1 MRWLR
6 LIYALLSARFR
17 RGLSINE
24 ESRISFTVWLTD
36 IDASVM
42 NHAAMMTVM
51 EMGRIDFMV
60 RSGFFK
66 LARTRKWYFP
76 SRSISV
82 QFIRPLKLF
91 QKATLTTRI
100 FHVDNQWIYT
110 EQKIVRHDK
119 LIATCIVKSTVKKGR
134 ETVPTSEIA
143 RTLELGEMPKEGR
156 EVVEAIEQE
165 NNLARQ
171 RLSAE

>member
-1 MRWLR
+1 MRWVR
-6 LIYALLSARFR
+6 LIYGILSARFR
-17 RGLSINE
+17 AKLSINE
-24 ESRISFTVWLTD
+24 ESRIPFTVWLTD

-66 LARTRKWYFP
+66 LARTKKWYFP

-82 QFIRPLKLF
+82 QFIRPLKLL
-91 QKATLTTRI
+91 QKAILITRI
-100 FHVDNQWIYT
+100 FHVDDQWIYI
-110 EQKIVRHDK
+110 EQKIVRRDK
-119 LIATCIVKSTVKKGR
+119 LIAASIVKSTVKKGG

-143 RTLELGEMPKEGR
+143 KILELGEMPKEGR
-156 EVVEAIEQE
+156 EVVEAIETE
-165 NNLARQ
+165 NNLTRQ
-171 RLSAE
+171 RLSTR